1 MKKEMYDVTNLVE
14 VIKLA
19 RECETPIEEFT
30 LLVEKELTKLHPI
43 KHEERKSEDALGV
56 RDLRNV
62 LPKGQFEGKVST
74 AVEQIEK
81 TMTKRETAYALVCSI
96 AQITQISQHPLVKMI
111 MQSQKEDSED
121 SKEE

>member
-1 MKKEMYDVTNLVE
+1 MYDVTNLVE

-19 RECETPIEEFT
+19 HECETPIDEFT

-43 KHEERKSEDALGV
+43 KHEERKSEEALGI

-62 LPKGQFEGKVST
+62 LPQGEFAGKLSV

-96 AQITQISQHPLVKMI
+96 AQITKISQHPLVKMI
-111 MQSQKEDSED
+111 MKSQQEDGED
-121 SKEE
+121 FRDE

>member
-1 MKKEMYDVTNLVE
+1 MYDVTNLVE

-62 LPKGQFEGKVST
+62 LPKGQFEGKVSI

-96 AQITQISQHPLVKMI
+96 TQITQISQHPLVKMI

-121 SKEE
+121 LREE

>member
-1 MKKEMYDVTNLVE
+1 MYDVTNLVE

-43 KHEERKSEDALGV
+43 KHKERKSEDALGV

-62 LPKGQFEGKVST
+62 LPKGQFDGKVSL

-121 SKEE
+121 LREE